1 CHVGNCRS
9 RDGIRKAQA
18 RAEAIEIMLDD
29 FGLEQERFRLEY
41 IAASEGPKLAK
52 VIEEMTEELAALEP
66 NPYKQ
71 DS

>member
-1 CHVGNCRS
+1 
-9 RDGIRKAQA
+9 
-18 RAEAIEIMLDD
+18 MLDD